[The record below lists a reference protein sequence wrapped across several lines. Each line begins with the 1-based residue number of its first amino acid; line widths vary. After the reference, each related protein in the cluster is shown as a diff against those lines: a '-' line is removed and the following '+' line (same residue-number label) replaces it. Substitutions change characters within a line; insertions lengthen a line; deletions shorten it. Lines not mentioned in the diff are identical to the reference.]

1 MIPTPRQKAIQQL
14 AADDRPLPAG
24 EPFTTRFYQPEDGP
38 GVARLFY
45 AVYGDGYPIDTF
57 YLPDRLTEENRACR
71 IRSAVAVTGE
81 GDVVCH
87 EALYRSSA
95 PNPGLFEFGLGLTLP
110 AYRASLAF
118 ARCSQLLMTLPGTEG
133 IDAFF
138 GEAVCNH
145 VITQKLT
152 RQVGTVE
159 TALEPALMPARA
171 YEAEQSAQ
179 GRVSCL
185 MAFKVV
191 QDHKRQLCIPDIY
204 RKQITFLLEG
214 CNLNRE
220 LITSDTSL
228 PSSPAILESALF
240 PEAGVARCSITAAGD
255 DLADRLRGLENDL
268 RDKQFALLQCFVPL
282 DASWA
287 GPVVELMRQERFFLG
302 GFLPVWFG
310 GDGLLMQKLFV
321 DPGFEAMQLHSERS
335 GKIRELVQDDWS
347 RTQHGGG

>member
-1 MIPTPRQKAIQQL
+1 MPTPRQKAIKLL
-14 AADDRPLPAG
+14 AADNRPLPAG
-24 EPFTTRFYQPEDGP
+24 ELFTTRFYQPEDGP

-45 AVYGDGYPIDTF
+45 AIYGDGYPIDTF
-57 YLPDRLTEENRACR
+57 YLPDRLTEENRAGR
-71 IRSAVAVTGE
+71 IRSAVAVTQA

-95 PNPGLFEFGLGLTLP
+95 PNPCLYEFGLGLTLP
-110 AYRASLAF
+110 AYRSTLAF

-171 YEAEQSAQ
+171 YEAEQSAE

-191 QDHKRQLCIPDIY
+191 QDRKRQLCIPDTY
-204 RKQITFLLEG
+204 RNQLTFLMEECKLD
-214 CNLNRE
+214 RE
-220 LITSDTSL
+220 EIASNDSL
-228 PSSPAILESALF
+228 PTAEARLKTTLF
-240 PEAGVARCSITAAGD
+240 PEAGIARCTIAAPGN
-255 DLADRLRGLENDL
+255 DLADRLRLLEAEL
-268 RDKQFALLQCFVPL
+268 REKQFTLLQCYVSL
-282 DASWA
+282 GASCA
-287 GPVVELMRQERFFLG
+287 GPVVKLLQQERFFLG

-310 GDGLLMQKLFV
+310 DDGLLMQKLFV
-321 DPGFEAMQLHSERS
+321 DPGFEAMQLYSERA
-335 GKIRELVQDDWS
+335 KTILEMVRADWKQS
-347 RTQHGGG
+347 KEG

>member
-1 MIPTPRQKAIQQL
+1 MPTPRQEAIKLL
-14 AADDRPLPAG
+14 AADNRPLPAG
-24 EPFTTRFYQPEDGP
+24 ELFTTRFYQPEDGP

-45 AVYGDGYPIDTF
+45 AIYGDGYPIDTF
-57 YLPDRLTEENRACR
+57 YLPDRLTEENRAGR
-71 IRSAVAVTGE
+71 IRSAVAVTQA

-95 PNPGLFEFGLGLTLP
+95 PNPCLYEFGLGLTLP
-110 AYRASLAF
+110 TYRSTLAF

-145 VITQKLT
+145 IITQKLT

-171 YEAEQSAQ
+171 YEAEQSAE

-191 QDHKRQLCIPDIY
+191 QDRKHQLCIPESY
-204 RKQITFLLEG
+204 RTQLTFLLEG
-214 CNLNRE
+214 CNLDRE
-220 LITSDTSL
+220 LIAGDTRL
-228 PSSPAILESALF
+228 PRLPAKLETALF

-255 DLADRLRGLENDL
+255 DLADRLRCLERDL
-268 RDKQFALLQCFVPL
+268 QGRQYALLQCFVPL
-282 DASWA
+282 DAAWA
-287 GPVVELMRQERFFLG
+287 APVVELMRQEHFFLG

-321 DPGFEAMQLHSERS
+321 DPVFGEMQLYSERA
-335 GKIRELVQDDWS
+335 KTIMEMVHADWKRS
-347 RTQHGGG
+347 KEG

>member
-1 MIPTPRQKAIQQL
+1 MIPAPRQKAIQQL
-14 AADDRPLPAG
+14 AADTRPLPAG
-24 EPFTTRFYQPEDGP
+24 ELFTTRFYQPEDGP
-38 GVARLFY
+38 GAARLFY

-57 YLPDRLTEENRACR
+57 YLPDRLTEENRSGR
-71 IRSAVAVTGE
+71 IRSVVAVTGA

-110 AYRASLAF
+110 SYRSTMAF
-118 ARCSQLLMTLPGTEG
+118 ARCSQLLMTLPGTGG

-145 VITQKLT
+145 TTTQKLT
-152 RQVGTVE
+152 RQTGAVE

-191 QDHKRQLCIPDIY
+191 QDYKRQLCIPDFY
-204 RKQITFLLEG
+204 HNQIMFMLEG
-214 CNLNRE
+214 CNLDRE
-220 LITSDTSL
+220 LIACDTNL
-228 PSSPAILESALF
+228 PSSPARLETALF
-240 PEAGVARCSITAAGD
+240 PEAGVARCSITAAGH
-255 DLADRLRGLENDL
+255 DLADQLWHLEADL

-282 DASWA
+282 DVSWA
-287 GPVVELMRQERFFLG
+287 GAVVDLMREERFFLG

-321 DPGFEAMQLHSERS
+321 DPGFQEMQLHSERA
-335 GKIRELVQDDWS
+335 GRIRELVQDDWK

>member
-1 MIPTPRQKAIQQL
+1 MLNPRQEAIRQL
-14 AADDRPLPAG
+14 AADSRPLPAG
-24 EPFTTRFYQPEDGP
+24 EQFATRFYQPEDGP

-57 YLPDRLTEENRACR
+57 YLPDRLTEENRAGR
-71 IRSAVAVTGE
+71 IRSVVAVTE
-81 GDVVCH
+81 AGDVVCH
-87 EALYRSSA
+87 EALFRSSA

-110 AYRASLAF
+110 SYRGTLAF

-171 YEAEQSAQ
+171 YEAEQSAH

-191 QDHKRQLCIPDIY
+191 QDHKRQLCIPNAY
-204 RKQITFLLEG
+204 REQMAFLLEG
-214 CNLNRE
+214 CNLDRE
-220 LITSDTSL
+220 LQPGKSSL
-228 PSSPAILESALF
+228 PASPARIETALF
-240 PEAGVARCSITAAGD
+240 HESGVARCNITAAGV
-255 DLADRLRGLENDL
+255 DLADQLQSLESNL
-268 RDKQFALLQCFVPL
+268 RDKQYALLQCFVPL
-282 DASWA
+282 DVSWA
-287 GPVVELMRQERFFLG
+287 GVAVELMRQKRFFLG

-321 DPGFEAMQLHSERS
+321 DPGFEEMKLHTERA
-335 GKIRELVQDDWS
+335 KAIREMVRADWMQS
-347 RTQHGGG
+347 REG

>member
-1 MIPTPRQKAIQQL
+1 MPTPRQNAIKKL
-14 AADDRPLPAG
+14 AADNRPLPAG
-24 EPFTTRFYQPEDGP
+24 ELFSTRFYQPEDGP

-57 YLPDRLTEENRACR
+57 YLPEQLTEENRAGR
-71 IRSAVAVTGE
+71 IRSAVAVTGS
-81 GDVVCH
+81 GDVVSH

-110 AYRASLAF
+110 SYRGTLAF
-118 ARCSQLLMTLPGTEG
+118 ARCSQLLMTLPGSEG

-145 VITQKLT
+145 TTTQKLT
-152 RQVGTVE
+152 RQAGAVE
-159 TALEPALMPARA
+159 MALEPALMPARA
-171 YEAEQSAQ
+171 YETEQSAQ

-191 QDHKRQLCIPDIY
+191 QDHQRQLCIPESY

-214 CNLNRE
+214 CTLDRE
-220 LITSDTSL
+220 LITSDISL

-240 PEAGVARCSITAAGD
+240 PEASVARCNITAGGD
-255 DLADRLRGLENDL
+255 DLADRLRALESDL
-268 RDKQFALLQCFVPL
+268 RDKQYALLQCFVPL
-282 DASWA
+282 DRSWA
-287 GPVVELMRQERFFLG
+287 GPVVDLMRQERFFLG

-321 DPGFEAMQLHSERS
+321 DPGFEEMQLHSERS
-335 GKIRELVQDDWS
+335 GSIRELVQDDWK